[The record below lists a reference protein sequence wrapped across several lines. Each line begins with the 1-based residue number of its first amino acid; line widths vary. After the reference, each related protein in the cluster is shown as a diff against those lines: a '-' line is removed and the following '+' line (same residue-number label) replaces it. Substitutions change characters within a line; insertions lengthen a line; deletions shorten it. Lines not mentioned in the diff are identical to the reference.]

1 MIKALLKE
9 QKDYINAFFDQ
20 LDLEKSETILQKLLK
35 VKGTIVFTGVGK
47 SGIIA
52 QKLAMSFLST
62 GTKALYM
69 PSTDAM
75 HGDLGL
81 LGKEDVFI
89 FLSKSGNTE
98 ELVRL
103 LPYVK
108 NKKAFTISWVSNP
121 SSKLFEHCDLSI
133 HLPVKRE
140 LCPFDLAPTTSSEVQ
155 LLYGDLLAVAMMMK
169 KNFTLKDY
177 AKNHPAG
184 SIGKKLFL
192 TVEDVMRKGSEIPI
206 CYFGEKLLDLL
217 YRLSEKKSGCLF
229 VSDQNQSL
237 LGIFS
242 DEDLREAMDK
252 FGPKALEKNVETL
265 MRTSPKF
272 LEKHLLAID
281 ALSLMENA
289 SNTTSVLP
297 VVDQSKIVGIIRL
310 HDILQAL

>member
-1 MIKALLKE
+1 M
-9 QKDYINAFFDQ
+9 
-20 LDLEKSETILQKLLK
+20 DLEKSETILQKLLK

-69 PSTDAM
+69 PSTAAM
-75 HGDLGL
+75 LGDLGL

-121 SSKLFEHCDLSI
+121 SSKLFKYCDLSI

-169 KNFTLKDY
+169 KNFCLKDY

-206 CYFGEKLLDLL
+206 CYFGEKLLGLL

-237 LGIFS
+237 LGVFS
-242 DEDLREAMDK
+242 DEDHREAVDK

-265 MRTSPKF
+265 MRASPKF
-272 LEKHLLAID
+272 LEKHLLAVD
-281 ALSLMENA
+281 ALSMMEKA

-297 VVDQSKIVGIIRL
+297 VVDQSKFVGVIRQ
-310 HDILQAL
+310 HDILAL